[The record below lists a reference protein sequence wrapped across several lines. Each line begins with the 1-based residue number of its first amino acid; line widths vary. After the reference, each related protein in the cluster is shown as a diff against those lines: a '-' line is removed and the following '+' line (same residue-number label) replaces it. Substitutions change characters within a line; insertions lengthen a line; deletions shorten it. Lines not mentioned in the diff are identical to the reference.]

1 MAPVFQSLRQITRG
15 KIKSAKP
22 QRVPKERENLMM
34 GVTGEKGELYLQKTI
49 WQKFW
54 EVVKGYRRDI

>member
-22 QRVPKERENLMM
+22 QLVPKERENLMM

-54 EVVKGYRRDI
+54 